1 MTRKEFIRFVALMRN
16 PKYREVAP
24 DMCLERYLGT
34 VAIAYSS
41 IFDDPNWLG
50 SMSFHMGSKLGLL
63 RYKGITPGTL
73 PTCCPRDQYR
83 ALADGRHGGL
93 LDLPP
98 HDPEAFSLWYSSDAR
113 TGQHPFEI
121 LAGDQAHGILLR
133 VDLVGDGRQGW
144 DYELSVYVPGFY
156 AMAVRKALA
165 LDRARIPFA
174 VRDYERVIGGLVLR
188 RERRP

>member
-1 MTRKEFIRFVALMRN
+1 MRN
-16 PKYREVAP
+16 PKCRETP
-24 DMCLERYLGT
+24 LDMCLERYLST

-50 SMSFHMGSKLGLL
+50 SMSFHTGSKLGLL
-63 RYKGITPGTL
+63 RYEGITPAGL

-98 HDPEAFSLWYSSDAR
+98 HDLEAFSLWYSSDAR
-113 TGQHPFEI
+113 AGQHPFEI

-133 VDLVGDGRQGW
+133 VDPVGDGRQGW
-144 DYELSVYVPGFY
+144 DYELSVHVPGFY
-156 AMAVRKALA
+156 AMAARMALA